1 MNRLIATSGF
11 LRASCL
17 LLAAALSTVLL
28 SSCVSSPDSSTNS
41 EQSTGDVESDGGSD
55 TSGNGDGRSP
65 IATALANAA
74 VGGRNLRFDIYS
86 LERHSPEILVLNLG
100 ITNIGRESTKIFYTL
115 AEFGVP
121 NAEPTTPNG
130 VSLIDMQNNKRHM
143 PLKLTDGKTCHCSD
157 WSEQKDLSPGE
168 SIDIWAA
175 YPAPPEDVELM
186 TVMTPVTPDFLDIPI
201 TEAESPDPDIVNTP
215 VAEPRILDFW
225 AFQDDIDGSS
235 SRSETG
241 DTTSIMLSSDVLFE
255 LNESTLTD
263 AADETL
269 RAVAEEIDASSTT
282 IVKIDGHTDNTGNDA
297 INNPLSLDRA
307 KAVEKRLKE
316 LITRDD
322 ITFEVAGHGSADPV
336 ADNGTE
342 EGRAK
347 NRRVTITFSK

>member
-1 MNRLIATSGF
+1 MNRLIIASGF
-11 LRASCL
+11 LRASSL
-17 LLAAALSTVLL
+17 LLGAALSTVLL
-28 SSCVSSPDSSTNS
+28 SSCVSTPNSSNNP
-41 EQSTGDVESDGGSD
+41 EQNTQNTESDGENSASSNGS
-55 TSGNGDGRSP
+55 SRSP
-65 IATALANAA
+65 IATSLTNAA
-74 VGGRNLRFDIYS
+74 VGGNNLRFDVYS
-86 LERHSPEILVLNLG
+86 LERHSPEILVLTMG
-100 ITNIGRESTKIFYTL
+100 ITNIGQEETRIFHML
-115 AEFGVP
+115 SEFGGS
-121 NAEPTTPNG
+121 AEEPTTPNG
-130 VSLIDMQNNKRHM
+130 VSLIDMQNNRRYM
-143 PLKLTDGKTCHCSD
+143 PLKLTDEKTCHCSN
-157 WSEQKDLSPGE
+157 WKGQENLSPGE
-168 SIDIWAA
+168 TIEIWAA

-201 TEAESPDPDIVNTP
+201 TEAESPNPSIVDTP

-225 AFQDDIDGSS
+225 AFQDEVDSGT

-282 IVKIDGHTDNTGNDA
+282 TVQIDGHTDSTGNDA

-336 ADNGTE
+336 ADNETE

-347 NRRVTITFSK
+347 NRRVTITFAK